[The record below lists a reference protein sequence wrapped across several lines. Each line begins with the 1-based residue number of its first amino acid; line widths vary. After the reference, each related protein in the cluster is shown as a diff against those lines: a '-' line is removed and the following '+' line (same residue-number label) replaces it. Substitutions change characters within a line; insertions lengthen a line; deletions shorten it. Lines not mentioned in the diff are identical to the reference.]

1 MAKQQKKAS
10 RPHASLLTK
19 LVVVALLAAIGLKL
33 YDLREQVASAEA
45 EKASYARAV
54 EERSRENQAL
64 AADIEEGATPEKME
78 EIARNELGLVT
89 PGEYVF
95 FDTSN

>member
-1 MAKQQKKAS
+1 MAKATKKAA
-10 RPHASLLTK
+10 RPHASLLTT
-19 LVVVALLAAIGLKL
+19 LVIVAVLAAIGLQL
-33 YDLREQVASAEA
+33 YDLRGQVAAAEA
-45 EKASYARAV
+45 ERASYEQQV
-54 EERSRENQAL
+54 EEKSRENQSL
-64 AADIEEGATPEKME
+64 ADDIAQGATPEKME

>member
-1 MAKQQKKAS
+1 ME
-10 RPHASLLTK
+10 LM
-19 LVVVALLAAIGLKL
+19 
-33 YDLREQVASAEA
+33 D
-45 EKASYARAV
+45 
-54 EERSRENQAL
+54 
-64 AADIEEGATPEKME
+64 EKME